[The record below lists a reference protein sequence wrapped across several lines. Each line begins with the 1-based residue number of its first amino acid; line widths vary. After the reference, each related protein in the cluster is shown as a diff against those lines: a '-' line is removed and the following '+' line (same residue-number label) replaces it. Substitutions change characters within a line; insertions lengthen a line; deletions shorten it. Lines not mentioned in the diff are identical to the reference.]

1 METLTAADLEML
13 NFPAGIHYDPVTGR
27 VTADSADLLTRAHG
41 LLRLGAF
48 RCRKLLCGAIKVYGA
63 TPATHSGYG
72 SVWARWNHRGGLSQG
87 RDGGDGLTGI
97 P

>member
-1 METLTAADLEML
+1 MSMETLTAADLEML
-13 NFPAGIHYDPVTGR
+13 NFPAGIHYDPATGK

-48 RCRKLLCGAIKVYGA
+48 RCRKLSNAIKVYGA

-72 SVWARWNHRGGLSQG
+72 SVWLGGIIAAG
-87 RDGGDGLTGI
+87 FRKGATVVVTA
-97 P
+97 